1 MKIVNKS
8 LIVHPVLSELMQ
20 QELEVLAGVD
30 HPNIIRV
37 YDLLEDQT
45 NFYIITE
52 IIRGGELYQHIIK
65 QKVIDEHNSARIVK

>member
-1 MKIVNKS
+1 
-8 LIVHPVLSELMQ
+8 MQ

-52 IIRGGELYQHIIK
+52 IVRGGELYQHIIK
-65 QKVIDEHNSARIVK
+65 QKVIDEHNSARMVK

>member
-8 LIVHPVLSELMQ
+8 LIAHPVLQELMQ

-30 HPNIIRV
+30 HPNIMRV
-37 YDLLEDQT
+37 YDLIEDQT

-52 IIRGGELYQHIIK
+52 IITGGELY
-65 QKVIDEHNSARIVK
+65 